1 MVRYLKTPEHVNL
14 PNPDEKQLKQLTEHI
29 RHLEEK
35 LEHIEQRLKD
45 KDQAFTHLSKEKD
58 SIERMLHAFKEHTT
72 APHVQRHTAP
82 SDRLSPRQ
90 IISMAVICVV
100 LGILLWVWGVFHQP
114 YMSSVNVIINNPR
127 STVSDQLKIFQSR
140 SFHAQFLAQ
149 VRSWPF
155 GLKDNAG
162 FMQALTYINR
172 RLYEATIV
180 PETQGL
186 MIKTWGSSTENVK
199 KSMDVAVSLFRT
211 AYAASYKEQLQSQGQ
226 AIDAQIKT
234 TKDSLSELFNTM
246 TAIDMANRQWM
257 VSKSIEATL
266 DAIVTAQAP
275 SLDQEMAT
283 LKAQTSTLEQSMKN
297 TFGPNEA
304 ALIQILKMRLTGL
317 EFKKLLIPPSSIASY
332 DEGIKDTKGRIAFSI
347 NNYLQSSG
355 MTELDKSVL
364 IKWIFLAA
372 RYEAVRILVNR
383 SYTSAQALS
392 EPVKAFNQVKDDM
405 DALLVKLDE
414 FYQLKAK
421 NNDLLQYDINQ
432 DIGIDQPVVY
442 KR

>member
-1 MVRYLKTPEHVNL
+1 MVRYLKTPEHVDL
-14 PNPDEKQLKQLTEHI
+14 PSADEKQLKQLTDHI

-35 LEHIEQRLKD
+35 LEYIEQRLKD

-72 APHVQRHTAP
+72 APQGQRKIAQADH
-82 SDRLSPRQ
+82 LSPQ
-90 IISMAVICVV
+90 HIVGAVVVCVV
-100 LGILLWVWGVFHQP
+100 LGIVLWMWSIFHQP
-114 YMSSVNVIINNPR
+114 YMSSVNLIINNPR
-127 STVSDQLKIFQSR
+127 STVSDQIKIFQSR
-140 SFHAQFLAQ
+140 ALHAQFLAQ
-149 VRSWPF
+149 SKSWPL
-155 GLKDNAG
+155 GLKDNVWL
-162 FMQALTYINR
+162 MQALTYVNR
-172 RLYEATIV
+172 RLYEATVV
-180 PETQGL
+180 PENQSL
-186 MIKTWGSSTENVK
+186 LIKTWGSSTEDVK
-199 KSMDVAVSLFRT
+199 KSMDMVVSLFKA
-211 AYAASYKEQLQSQGQ
+211 AYAKQYQEQLKAQGQ
-226 AIDAQIKT
+226 VIDAQIKT

-246 TAIDMANRQWM
+246 AAIDLANRQWT

-275 SLDQEMAT
+275 TLDQEMAT
-283 LKAQTSTLEQSMKN
+283 LKTQTSTLEQSMKN
-297 TFGPNEA
+297 TFVPNEA

-355 MTELDKSVL
+355 MSELDKSVL

-392 EPVKAFNQVKDDM
+392 EPVKVFNHVKDEM
-405 DALLVKLDE
+405 DALLAKLDDH
-414 FYQLKAK
+414 YQLKAK
-421 NNDLLQYDINQ
+421 NNDLLSYDINQ